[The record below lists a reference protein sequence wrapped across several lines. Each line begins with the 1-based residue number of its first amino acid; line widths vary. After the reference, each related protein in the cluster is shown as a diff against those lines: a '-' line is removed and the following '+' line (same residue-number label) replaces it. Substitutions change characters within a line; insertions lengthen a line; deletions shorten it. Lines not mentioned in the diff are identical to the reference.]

1 MTHKR
6 SEILSSLDR
15 LLEKERSILL
25 SGELGQLQEV
35 LTEKTELIDA
45 LRALDAPQP
54 EEVEALRE
62 KAQRNQL
69 LFDGALSGIRRVAD
83 RLAEL
88 RKIQHSFDTYDDAGQ
103 RRTIEGTI
111 ARKVEKR
118 A

>member
-6 SEILSSLDR
+6 SEILSGLDS
-15 LLEKERSILL
+15 LLERERSILL
-25 SGELGQLQEV
+25 SGDLGQLQAV
-35 LTEKTELIDA
+35 LSEKTGLIDA
-45 LRALDAPQP
+45 LRALDAPHP

-62 KAQRNQL
+62 KARHNQR
-69 LFDGALSGIRRVAD
+69 LFDGALTGIRRVAD

-88 RKIQHSFDTYDDAGQ
+88 RRIQHSFDTYDDSG
-103 RRTIEGTI
+103 RRQTIEGTV